1 MVRRKSVAVPWE
13 MPGLDAVAA
22 RAHNRRPER
31 DQHLSR
37 GHASRRRAELTGAG
51 ALALLFLAFAPSQTG
66 ASPAERA
73 RQSSSAALTVAGAPA
88 TAAVAGDVTLAV
100 GPIPA
105 GTPGSGETAAS
116 PTQVATQPA
125 SEPTPT
131 SPTVAVVDLPAGPLV
146 DPAPGAAIAA
156 RQPAA
161 TPAATQKAKPAVVP
175 APQSTATPE
184 PGPQPD
190 DTPSLHKKDLYN
202 GSLVRY
208 QNPDG
213 TACTATATEVMLN
226 FIATKGTPDTGFAW
240 TPTVS
245 YDEQEIIL
253 GWERAHDTLD
263 AGAPGS
269 DPHGWRN
276 ALNYFGWRDY
286 TDPATRHYEDLSY
299 TSFAAAVKAAVV
311 AIATEDQPVG
321 ILAWAGGHAQI
332 MTGYEVYGLDPAVS
346 SDFVVQAVYLTD
358 PLASDH
364 MLDTRISYSDFQ
376 SGPTLYRFQAYG
388 WQDSGADDPYTPGK
402 TASYKEWY
410 GKWVIVAPVSVL
422 AAEPAGH

>member
-1 MVRRKSVAVPWE
+1 MVRGDSVLMPWE
-13 MPGLDAVAA
+13 MPGLDAVEA
-22 RAHNRRPER
+22 RAHNHESER
-31 DQHLSR
+31 DHHPSR
-37 GHASRRRAELTGAG
+37 RRVSRRRAELTGAG
-51 ALALLFLAFAPSQTG
+51 ALALLFLALAPSQTG

-73 RQSSSAALTVAGAPA
+73 AQSSSTALGVAGAPA
-88 TAAVAGDVTLAV
+88 TAAVAGDVALAV
-100 GPIPA
+100 EPIAA
-105 GTPGSGETAAS
+105 GTHESGETAAS
-116 PTQVATQPA
+116 PTQPATQPA
-125 SEPTPT
+125 AEPTPT
-131 SPTVAVVDLPAGPLV
+131 SPAVAVVDLPAGPLV
-146 DPAPGAAIAA
+146 D
-156 RQPAA
+156 A

-184 PGPQPD
+184 PAPQPD
-190 DTPSLHKKDLYN
+190 DTPKQHKKDLYN

-226 FIATKGTPDTGFAW
+226 FIATRGTPDTGFAW
-240 TPTVS
+240 TPSVS

-253 GWERAHDTLD
+253 KWERAHDTLD

-276 ALNYFGWRDY
+276 ALNYFGWREY
-286 TDPATRHYEDLSY
+286 TDPAARHYEDLSY

-364 MLDTRISYSDFQ
+364 MLDTRIAYTDLQ

-388 WQDSGADDPYTPGK
+388 WKDSGADDPYTPGK

-422 AAEPAGH
+422 AAEPAAH